1 MRKLLAL
8 MLCALLLLSL
18 VPPAQAIEII
28 ILDKLLNPK
37 TPTPAPTP
45 TPTPDPGTNI
55 GAGSLSLGTGL
66 SHYKAPTPTPTPD
79 PSIIAEQSIGLSDAA
94 VAAIIAASATNT
106 PAPATSKPSATNKPS
121 SGNKAAAATATPKPK
136 GSSAQKGGKQKGA
149 EVTSFGLY
157 AQELRPKLT
166 DQWYMLTPVDLGAE
180 GILSYPLVGQN
191 AHIVGSMMISVQAGA
206 LRVDLQPLPGV
217 AVTKQLVTFFDSL
230 DGIKTLHPDLLMG
243 QGVRTGENINIAD
256 KFGQDRKV
264 LLYVHLLAD
273 YDTNG
278 QGIAAFMPDQHRFF
292 MQNLMSLLD

>member
-45 TPTPDPGTNI
+45 TPTPAPDPGTII
-55 GAGSLSLGTGL
+55 GAGSLSLGSGL
-66 SHYKAPTPTPTPD
+66 GYYQTPTPTPTPD
-79 PSIIAEQSIGLSDAA
+79 PRIITEQNIGLSDAA
-94 VAAIIAASATNT
+94 VAGIIAASATNT
-106 PAPATSKPSATNKPS
+106 PAPATSKPS

-136 GSSAQKGGKQKGA
+136 GSSAQKGGPQKGA
-149 EVTSFGLY
+149 EVTGFGLY

-217 AVTKQLVTFFDSL
+217 AITRQLVTFFDNL
-230 DGIKTLHPDLLMG
+230 DDIKTLHPDLLMG
-243 QGVRTGENINIAD
+243 QGVRTGENISIAD

-264 LLYVHLLAD
+264 LLYVNLLAD